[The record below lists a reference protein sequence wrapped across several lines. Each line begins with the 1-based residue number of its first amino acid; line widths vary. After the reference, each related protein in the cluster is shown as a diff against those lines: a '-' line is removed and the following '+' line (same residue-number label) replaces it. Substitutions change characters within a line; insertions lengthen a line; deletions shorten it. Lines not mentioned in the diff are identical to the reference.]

1 MSIGASVRSRIP
13 ALAALSGAAMLLAAQ
28 AVSADQLVHAEA
40 FALALC
46 RGIEGGADPVDALR
60 LNGWSVASAAR
71 AEAGLIA
78 LSVAGAMPVQGDDAA
93 RPLPVIANE
102 RYGMLARL
110 AAPGGEVVL
119 LEGGS
124 VTGRSWL
131 ALGPG
136 PTCEL
141 VLGRP
146 VTAAD
151 LAVAVPDL
159 PAPLAVDGPW
169 GQVLTWQTVTAGP
182 TLTAFLPDPAVF
194 DGGDLP
200 VFGAHL
206 RIGPAEE
213 GAP

>member
-1 MSIGASVRSRIP
+1 MSIGASDWSRIP
-13 ALAALSGAAMLLAAQ
+13 ALAVLSGAAMLLAAP
-28 AVSADQLVHAEA
+28 AVRADELVPAEA

-46 RGIEGGADPVDALR
+46 RGIAGGADPVDALR
-60 LNGWSVASAAR
+60 LNGWSVAPDAR

-78 LSVAGAMPVQGDDAA
+78 LSVAGAMPMQGDDAT

-102 RYGMLARL
+102 RYAMLARL

-136 PTCEL
+136 PVCEL

-151 LAVAVPDL
+151 LAVAAPDL
-159 PAPLAVDGPW
+159 PAPLAVNGPW
-169 GQVLTWQTVTAGP
+169 GQALTWP
-182 TLTAFLPDPAVF
+182 TGTWALTAFLPDPAAF
-194 DGGDLP
+194 DGGALP
-200 VFGAHL
+200 VFGAYL
-206 RIGPAEE
+206 RIGPA
-213 GAP
+213 GGDAP